1 MRLLKIFCFLAA
13 YSGCVWAQ
21 TEQRGVFHEPATG
34 LTMRFPVELVVCD
47 AKKAIDEGHVAV
59 FGSMQNEA
67 KEHELA
73 SRCMKP
79 ILLAEL
85 PKGSP
90 QGDQASS
97 EDAASLLLFEFI
109 ASKECKAGFKYKDDE
124 KVAGGIA

>member
-13 YSGCVWAQ
+13 CSGCVWGQ
-21 TEQRGVFHEPATG
+21 TEQPGIFHEPATG

-73 SRCMKP
+73 TRCMKP

-85 PKGSP
+85 L
-90 QGDQASS
+90 QGV
-97 EDAASLLLFEFI
+97 AA
-109 ASKECKAGFKYKDDE
+109 G
-124 KVAGGIA
+124 